1 MGRRQHPGQTGL
13 QRSERI
19 AHEGSLPNFFIAG
32 TMRSGTT
39 SLTRYLDAHPDV
51 YIAPQK
57 EIHYF
62 DLNYSRGIDWY
73 REQFSGVGREA
84 AVGDATPSYVYLEEA
99 MARMAETIP
108 GARVIVLLRHPV
120 DRAYS
125 HYWLRRTLGAE
136 KKDFMDAVHDEPRR
150 IALGDP
156 RRECPYLDM
165 SRYVYQLRRLIRYF
179 PREAVHVVI
188 FEEMKRDP
196 ETTYR
201 HVCRFLRVNEEFAP
215 ANLGQ
220 VVNASVSYRSRRLR
234 QLRHKMP
241 GPVWRVVG
249 RLNTRRASYPPL
261 DPELKAEL
269 AGKFTEDNS
278 ELASWLGRDLSLW
291 DA

>member
-1 MGRRQHPGQTGL
+1 MGKRQLPEQTES
-13 QRSERI
+13 R
-19 AHEGSLPNFFIAG
+19 GSGRTEHLGPLPNFFIAG

-51 YIAPQK
+51 FIAPQK

-73 REQFSGVGREA
+73 RQQFSDIDGA
-84 AVGDATPSYVYLEEA
+84 DAVGDATPSYVYLEEA
-99 MARMAETIP
+99 VARMAEAVP
-108 GARVIVLLRHPV
+108 GGRVIVLLRHPV

-125 HYWLRRTLGAE
+125 HYWLRRALGAE
-136 KKDFMDAVHDEPRR
+136 KEDFMDAVHDEPRR
-150 IALGDP
+150 LALGDP

-165 SRYVYQLRRLIRYF
+165 SRYVRQLRRLIKYF
-179 PREAVHVVI
+179 PREAIHVVI

-196 ETTYR
+196 ETTYKD
-201 HVCRFLRVNEEFAP
+201 VCRFLGVNKEFVP

-234 QLRHKMP
+234 QLRHKVP

-249 RLNTRRASYPPL
+249 RLNTRRTSYPPL
-261 DPELKAEL
+261 DPEIRTEL
-269 AGKFTEDNS
+269 SGRFTADNS
-278 ELASWLGRDLSLW
+278 ELAAWLGRDLSPW
-291 DA
+291 SA